1 MKTLYIHIGTPK
13 TATTSLQHFCDENEK
28 ILEEQGYCYPIFPHK
43 FKGVSITRNGS
54 FLGWVS
60 SSKKDKRNKLEEEKY
75 FRQGMD
81 MVLEN
86 FRKFDNVILSEEA
99 TWSAAFRRGKPYIWE
114 QIRQEAEEHGYGV
127 KIIVY
132 LRRQD
137 SLADSWWK
145 QKVKVGRR
153 IYSTSS
159 WEEFVSDPSQ
169 LEFDYYGAIKKIEAV
184 LGKENIIIRR
194 FGKQYF
200 KNGSIYEDFME
211 ALGVRYDSRFVISEG
226 KRNNSLFGNS
236 HEIKRILNML
246 NMNKHDRL
254 FFKRIVREIS
264 DNHTDLKGETMFSA
278 EEARQFMEKYREG
291 NRKLMQEYF
300 GKDEDLFDMDFSKN
314 KKWVLDHTEM
324 EQDIISLIG
333 RVTVQLRQENRELQ
347 TQIQDMKKE
356 LAECKKKLD
365 AKPSGGRNPLRSVL
379 SGLKVNC
386 SPSSR
391 Q

>member
-264 DNHTDLKGETMFSA
+264 DNHTNLKGETMFSA

-379 SGLKVNC
+379 SGLKGKK
-386 SPSSR
+386 
-391 Q
+391 

>member
-1 MKTLYIHIGTPK
+1 MKTLYVHIGTPK
-13 TATTSLQHFCDENEK
+13 TATTSLQHFCNENES
-28 ILEEQGYCYPIFPHK
+28 ILEEQSYCYPIFPHK

-60 SSKKDKRNKLEEEKY
+60 SSKKDKRNKLEEEKF

-99 TWSAAFRRGKPYIWE
+99 TWSAAFRRGKPYIWDK
-114 QIRQEAEEHGYGV
+114 IKKEAEEHGYGV

-145 QKVKVGRR
+145 QKIKVGRR

-169 LEFDYYGAIKKIEAV
+169 LEFDYYSAIKKIEAV
-184 LGKENIIIRR
+184 FGKENVIIRR
-194 FGKQYF
+194 FGRQYF

-211 ALGVRYDSRFVISEG
+211 ALGVRYSSRFVISEG

-236 HEIKRILNML
+236 HEIKRVLNML
-246 NMNKHDRL
+246 PLNKHDRL
-254 FFKRIVREIS
+254 FFKHIVREIS
-264 DNHTDLKGETMFSA
+264 DEHTDLKGETMFSA
-278 EEARQFMEKYREG
+278 DEAREFMEQYREG

-314 KKWVLDHTEM
+314 HKWVPDHTKM
-324 EQDIISLIG
+324 EQDIIRFMGNAI
-333 RVTVQLRQENRELQ
+333 VKLREENQ
-347 TQIQDMKKE
+347 E
-356 LAECKKKLD
+356 LAERVRKLEKN
-365 AKPSGGRNPLRSVL
+365 AAAGHRSPEKTQPKTSNPLKSIIRS
-379 SGLKVNC
+379 LKE
-386 SPSSR
+386 

>member
-114 QIRQEAEEHGYGV
+114 KIRQEAEEHGYGV

-169 LEFDYYGAIKKIEAV
+169 LEFDYYSAIKKIEAV

-211 ALGVRYDSRFVISEG
+211 ALDVRYDSRFVISEG

-246 NMNKHDRL
+246 KMNKHDRL

-278 EEARQFMEKYREG
+278 EEAEKFMEQYREG

-314 KKWVLDHTEM
+314 KKWVLNHTEM

-347 TQIQDMKKE
+347 TQIQDMRKE

-365 AKPSGGRNPLRSVL
+365 AKPSGGKNPFRSVI
-379 SGLKVNC
+379 SGLKGKK
-386 SPSSR
+386 
-391 Q
+391 

>member
-13 TATTSLQHFCDENEK
+13 TATTSLQHFCDENES
-28 ILEEQGYCYPIFPHK
+28 ILEEQSYCYPIFPHK

-54 FLGWVS
+54 FLGYVS
-60 SSKKDKRNKLEEEKY
+60 SNKKGKRNQLEEEKL

-81 MVLEN
+81 MVLDN
-86 FRKFDNVILSEEA
+86 FKKFDNVILSEEA

-114 QIRQEAEEHGYGV
+114 RLHQEAQEHGYEI

-153 IYSTSS
+153 IYSTST

-169 LEFDYYGAIKKIEAV
+169 LEFDYYDAIKKIEAV
-184 LGKENIIIRR
+184 FGKDNIIIRR

-211 ALGVRYDSRFVISEG
+211 ALGVKYSSQFVITEG

-236 HEIKRILNML
+236 HEIKRVLNKL
-246 NMNKHDRL
+246 GMNKHDRL

-264 DNHTDLKGETMFSA
+264 DNHTDLKGETMFSS
-278 EEARQFMEKYREG
+278 EEALEFMEQYREG

-314 KKWVLDHTEM
+314 KKWVLNNTEM
-324 EQDIISLIG
+324 ERDIITLIG
-333 RVTVQLRQENRELQ
+333 HVTVQLRQENRELQ
-347 TQIQDMKKE
+347 NRLSVLEKE
-356 LAECKKKLD
+356 ISEQKKKLTEQQAA
-365 AKPSGGRNPLRSVL
+365 AKKKPFLNKIFGR
-379 SGLKVNC
+379 
-386 SPSSR
+386 
-391 Q
+391 

>member
-379 SGLKVNC
+379 SGLKGKK
-386 SPSSR
+386 
-391 Q
+391 

>member
-60 SSKKDKRNKLEEEKY
+60 SGKKDKRNKLEEEKY

-379 SGLKVNC
+379 SGLKGKK
-386 SPSSR
+386 
-391 Q
+391 

>member
-1 MKTLYIHIGTPK
+1 MKTLYVHIGTPK

-60 SSKKDKRNKLEEEKY
+60 SSKPEKRNKLEKEKY

-81 MVLEN
+81 MVLDN

-99 TWSAAFRRGKPYIWE
+99 TWSAAFRRGKDYIWE
-114 QIRQEAEEHGYGV
+114 NILKEAKEHGYGV

-169 LEFDYYGAIKKIEAV
+169 LEFDYYSAVKKIEAV
-184 LGKENIIIRR
+184 FGKENVIIRR
-194 FGKQYF
+194 FGRQYF

-211 ALGVRYDSRFVISEG
+211 ALGVKYDSRFVISEG

-236 HEIKRILNML
+236 HEIKRVLNML
-246 NMNKHDRL
+246 KMNKGDRL
-254 FFKRIVREIS
+254 FFKRIVRTIS
-264 DNHTDLKGETMFSA
+264 DNHTDLKGETMFSS
-278 EEARQFMEKYREG
+278 EEARQFMEQYREG

-324 EQDIISLIG
+324 EKDIITLIG
-333 RVTVQLRQENRELQ
+333 HVTVQLRQENRELQ
-347 TQIQDMKKE
+347 SQIQDMKKE
-356 LAECKKKLD
+356 LAACKKKLEE
-365 AKPSGGRNPLRSVL
+365 KPSAGRNPIRSVI
-379 SGLKVNC
+379 SGIRGKK
-386 SPSSR
+386 
-391 Q
+391 

>member
-254 FFKRIVREIS
+254 FFKRIVQEIS

-379 SGLKVNC
+379 SGLKGKK
-386 SPSSR
+386 
-391 Q
+391 

>member
-365 AKPSGGRNPLRSVL
+365 AKPSSGRNPLRSVL
-379 SGLKVNC
+379 SGLKGKK
-386 SPSSR
+386 
-391 Q
+391 

>member
-314 KKWVLDHTEM
+314 KKWILDHTEM

-379 SGLKVNC
+379 SGLKGKK
-386 SPSSR
+386 
-391 Q
+391 

>member
-1 MKTLYIHIGTPK
+1 MKTLYVHIGTPK

-60 SSKKDKRNKLEEEKY
+60 SSKPEKRNKLEEEKY

-81 MVLEN
+81 MVLDN

-99 TWSAAFRRGKPYIWE
+99 TWSAAFRRGKDYIWE
-114 QIRQEAEEHGYGV
+114 NILKEAKEHGYGV

-169 LEFDYYGAIKKIEAV
+169 LEFDYYSAVKKIEAV
-184 LGKENIIIRR
+184 FGKENVIIRR
-194 FGKQYF
+194 FGRQYF

-211 ALGVRYDSRFVISEG
+211 ALGVKYDSRFVISEG

-236 HEIKRILNML
+236 HEIKRVLNML
-246 NMNKHDRL
+246 KMNKGDRL
-254 FFKRIVREIS
+254 FFKRIVRTIS
-264 DNHTDLKGETMFSA
+264 DNHTDLKGETMFSS
-278 EEARQFMEKYREG
+278 EEARQFMEQYREG

-324 EQDIISLIG
+324 EKDIITLIG
-333 RVTVQLRQENRELQ
+333 HVTVQLRQENRELQ
-347 TQIQDMKKE
+347 SQIQDMKKE
-356 LAECKKKLD
+356 LAACKKKLEE
-365 AKPSGGRNPLRSVL
+365 KPSAGRKPIRSVI
-379 SGLKVNC
+379 SGIRGKK
-386 SPSSR
+386 
-391 Q
+391 

>member
-291 NRKLMQEYF
+291 NRKLMKEYF

-379 SGLKVNC
+379 SGLKGKK
-386 SPSSR
+386 
-391 Q
+391 

>member
-1 MKTLYIHIGTPK
+1 MKTLYVHIGTPK
-13 TATTSLQHFCDENEK
+13 TATTSLQHFCNENES
-28 ILEEQGYCYPIFPHK
+28 ILEEQSYCYPIFPHK

-60 SSKKDKRNKLEEEKY
+60 SSKKDKRNKLEEEKF

-99 TWSAAFRRGKPYIWE
+99 TWSAAFRRGKPYIWDK
-114 QIRQEAEEHGYGV
+114 IKKEAEEHGYGV

-145 QKVKVGRR
+145 QKIKVGRR

-169 LEFDYYGAIKKIEAV
+169 LEFDYYSAIKKIEAV
-184 LGKENIIIRR
+184 FGKENVIIRR
-194 FGKQYF
+194 FGRQYF

-211 ALGVRYDSRFVISEG
+211 ALGVRYSSRFVISEG

-236 HEIKRILNML
+236 HEIKRVLNML
-246 NMNKHDRL
+246 PLNKHDRL
-254 FFKRIVREIS
+254 FFKHIVREIS
-264 DNHTDLKGETMFSA
+264 DEHTDLKGETMFSA
-278 EEARQFMEKYREG
+278 DEAREFMEQYREG
-291 NRKLMQEYF
+291 NRMLMKEYF
-300 GKDEDLFDMDFSKN
+300 GKYEDLFDMDFSKN

-324 EQDIISLIG
+324 EKDLVSLIG
-333 RVTVQLRQENRELQ
+333 RVTMELRQENRELREQ
-347 TQIQDMKKE
+347 MQAMEKE
-356 LAECKKKLD
+356 LAECKKMLTEQS
-365 AKPSGGRNPLRSVL
+365 SGRKNPFKGAF
-379 SGLKVNC
+379 SGKKEK
-386 SPSSR
+386 
-391 Q
+391 